1 MVRILAEGICRLD
14 QRKRMRRK
22 RICKH
27 CLKIYLMYF
36 LIGFFFPPLLHGTA
50 APQEVG
56 FTGQNGAER
65 VLCVED
71 NEESLLWRL
80 RMISAAEHEII
91 LSTFDFRD
99 DNSGRDMMAALWEA
113 ADRGVDIRILV
124 DGANGQCFLRW
135 NRQFHALVSMPNVKA
150 KFYSPINLLQP
161 WLLNYRLHDKYLIID
176 DTAYLLGGRNTYDL
190 FLGSYVD
197 TCNIDR
203 DILVYEAS
211 GTENTSLAQLR
222 SYFEQ
227 IWALSSNQEVKA
239 VSLLAGSKAQ
249 TVLSSRSAALKS
261 DYPDAYLP
269 FDWWGETMEARGITL
284 LSNGV
289 EPRNKAPVLW
299 AQLDALMQTG
309 SQIHIQTPYII
320 CNQWMYGTLNALCE
334 SGTSVQIMTNGV
346 ENGANPFGCSDYIN
360 QKAKI
365 LDTGVDIVEWMGGQ
379 SLHTKTILIDDA
391 ISVVGSFNLDMRSTY
406 LDTELMLVIDCPELN
421 RQIQSSF
428 AQMTEQ
434 SVIAHPNGHAEFGIN
449 CRIPDMSLREK
460 VFYLILRIVLYP
472 VRYLL

>member
-1 MVRILAEGICRLD
+1 MVEEICRLD
-14 QRKRMRRK
+14 QRKSKRRK
-22 RICKH
+22 KICKR
-27 CLKIYLMYF
+27 CLKIYFMYF
-36 LIGFFFPPLLHGTA
+36 LIGFFLPPLLHSTA
-50 APQEVG
+50 VSQEVDII
-56 FTGQNGAER
+56 GQNGTER
-65 VLCVED
+65 VLCVDD
-71 NEESLLWRL
+71 NEEALLWRL
-80 RMISAAEHEII
+80 RMISAAEQEII

-124 DGANGQCFLRW
+124 DGANGLCFLRW
-135 NRQFHALVSMPNVKA
+135 NRQFHALVSMPNVEA
-150 KFYSPINLLQP
+150 KFYSPINLLKP
-161 WLLNYRLHDKYLIID
+161 WRLNYRLHDKYLIID
-176 DTAYLLGGRNTYDL
+176 DTAYLLGGRNTDDL

-197 TCNIDR
+197 AYNIDR

-211 GTENTSLAQLR
+211 GPENTSLAQLR

-227 IWALSSNQEVKA
+227 IWSLSSNQVIKA
-239 VSLLAGSKAQ
+239 DCLLAGGKAQ
-249 TVLSSRSAALKS
+249 ATLSSRSAALKN

-269 FDWWGETMEARGITL
+269 FDWCGETMEARGITL

-289 EPRNKAPVLW
+289 APRNKVPVLW
-299 AQLDALMQTG
+299 AQLDAVMQTG
-309 SQIHIQTPYII
+309 SQVRIQTPYIV
-320 CNQWMYGTLNALCE
+320 CNQWMYGTLNALCV

-346 ENGANPFGCSDYIN
+346 ENGANPFGCSDYLN

-365 LDTGVDIVEWMGGQ
+365 LDTGVDVVEWMGGQ

-434 SVIAHPNGHAEFGIN
+434 SVIAHPNGDSEFGAN